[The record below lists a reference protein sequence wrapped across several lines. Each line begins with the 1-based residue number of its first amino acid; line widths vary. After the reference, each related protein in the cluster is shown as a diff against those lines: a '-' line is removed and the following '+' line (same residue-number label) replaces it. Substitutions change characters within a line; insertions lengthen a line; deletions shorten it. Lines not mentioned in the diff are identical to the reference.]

1 MKLVNVNVDW
11 MQVFVAINNDG
22 IMIYADV
29 IKDLLEVLVIVNVI
43 NHVMLENIQIIKI
56 ANAETNQLKNVKM
69 LMEMKWLRM

>member
-43 NHVMLENIQIIKI
+43 NHVMLENI
-56 ANAETNQLKNVKM
+56 
-69 LMEMKWLRM
+69 